1 MPLTILFVLFA
12 VVVAAALFAVIY
24 RSRGIKPALIA
35 SALAFV
41 VLIGLFVLGL
51 NVMLSGM

>member
-12 VVVAAALFAVIY
+12 LVVAAALFAVIY
-24 RSRGIKPALIA
+24 RSRGFRAALIV
-35 SALAFV
+35 SVLAFV
-41 VLIGLFVLGL
+41 TLTGLFVLGL